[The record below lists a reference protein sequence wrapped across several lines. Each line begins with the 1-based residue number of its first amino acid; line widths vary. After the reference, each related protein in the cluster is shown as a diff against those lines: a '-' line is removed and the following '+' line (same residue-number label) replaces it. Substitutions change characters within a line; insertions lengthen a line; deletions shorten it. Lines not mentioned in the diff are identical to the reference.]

1 MIDPSHRN
9 EADLRRFGAQL
20 SREASRSDMVVV
32 EVYDKIGA
40 ARMRDAAVT
49 EDMPSHDRHRI
60 GVYNK
65 NQKTNSNEW
74 SMAPNGMEGDNWKAI
89 TVKY

>member
-1 MIDPSHRN
+1 M
-9 EADLRRFGAQL
+9 
-20 SREASRSDMVVV
+20 
-32 EVYDKIGA
+32 GA
-40 ARMRDAAVT
+40 ARLRDAAIT

-74 SMAPNGMEGDNWKAI
+74 ARAPNGMEGDNWKAI